1 MTGEIFTIEAPGG
14 RRLEVL
20 TAGPREGRPLFLHNG
35 TPGGLRVH
43 GPMADA
49 AAARGLRTVM
59 CARPGYGRSDPRPGR
74 RVADV
79 VDDVAVVLEAVG
91 GGHFVTAGWSGGGPH
106 ALACAAGLPGR
117 CLAAASVAGVAP
129 YHADGLDWLAGM
141 GPENLEEFAAAAKG
155 AQALTPFLES
165 QAGELS
171 TIEGQQ
177 VAEGLG
183 GLISDADRAVL
194 TGGFAD
200 YLAGSFRSAV
210 STGIAGWRDDDLAFV
225 ADWGF
230 SLAEAGAGAPVAIW
244 QGGQDRMVP
253 WAHGEWLAARVPGA
267 RSHMLPGEGHLTLAV
282 TVIGQILDELLQ
294 LAGWA
299 EVPPRHGTS
308 PASPTA
314 PRG

>member
-20 TAGPREGRPLFLHNG
+20 TAGPRAGRPFFLHNG

-49 AAARGLRTVM
+49 AADRGLRTVM

-79 VDDVAVVLEAVG
+79 VDDVAAVLDHLG
-91 GGHFVTAGWSGGGPH
+91 DQQFVTLGWSGGGPH
-106 ALACAAGLPGR
+106 ALACAARMPGQ

-129 YHADGLDWLAGM
+129 YRAEGLDWVAGM
-141 GPENLEEFAAAAKG
+141 APENLQEFTAAASG
-155 AQALTPFLES
+155 AAALTPFLEGA
-165 QAGELS
+165 AGELAV
-171 TIEGQQ
+171 IDGDR
-177 VAEGLG
+177 VAQGLG

-194 TGGFAD
+194 TGAFAD
-200 YLAGSFRSAV
+200 YLAGSFRGAV

-230 SLAEAGAGAPVAIW
+230 SPADAGAGTPVAIW
-244 QGGQDRMVP
+244 QGDQDLMVP
-253 WAHGEWLAARVPGA
+253 FAHGEWLAGRVPGA
-267 RSHMLPGEGHLTLAV
+267 RSHLLPGEGHLSLAV
-282 TVIGQILDELLQ
+282 TTFGQILDELLE

-299 EVPPRHGTS
+299 TPP
-308 PASPTA
+308 P
-314 PRG
+314 